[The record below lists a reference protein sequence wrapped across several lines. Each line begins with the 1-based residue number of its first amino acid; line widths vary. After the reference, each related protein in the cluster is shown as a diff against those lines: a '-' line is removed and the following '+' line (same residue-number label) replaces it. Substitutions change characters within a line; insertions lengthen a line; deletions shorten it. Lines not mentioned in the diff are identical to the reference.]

1 MGDFSQ
7 TLEFLGLS
15 NPTEKQ
21 IETCSIWQGIED
33 SVFDARAVTMLQV
46 RSFSSQPQLEKELSS
61 LEAMPSI
68 AVLTTIQE
76 QNKITEILKAR
87 GIKNVETEDQIL
99 YKSATKKFGIR
110 SLRAKEELYIQPT
123 IRDKKEKRNSSATRA
138 IVDWLRADRL
148 DDRVAIITGNAGFGK
163 TTFCKEIVEIVQS
176 LPNLTRLP
184 IYINSNHWRHLVN
197 EKRFSV
203 RSACSEAVAIAYP
216 NSAIGDEAIEHL
228 ISRGAILP
236 IFDGLDELCTDAYTE
251 ATVGDILDQME
262 NIFEEDSAGK
272 AIFTSRSTFWADV
285 RSSDRMKLHE
295 FEVLPFDNAQR
306 EGFLNGWFDLH
317 AGNRKFAEQTLSIVD
332 SSLPTAIQIKNGS
345 SIRFSQ
351 SPYIL
356 RLVCLSATHR
366 KGSDFDKDEFLN
378 RTDPLDGI
386 IIAAGNR
393 EIRKSGIS
401 YPTQCGVL
409 FSLSLLHGDV
419 FSVEEFHS
427 IMDLYDL
434 DENTLDGM
442 LSHHFIGNS
451 GSRKSF
457 LFHGMSDYLRAK
469 ALAEFIFK
477 TNDNFIGI
485 EEYLCQISNLKD
497 TSVELFA
504 DISAFYTD
512 ASQLNRYFSD
522 RRVSQHFRNR
532 SAQGLILLFSSC
544 CKKAFNLNRTE
555 VSELLVKDL
564 LSGERCFENLD
575 FACYFEG
582 FDFSG
587 FEFRRSRFQ
596 DVVFRDCTFDNQTNF
611 NGCVFDGDFEVQG
624 CTDFDEVKDRNCN
637 FKSMQARS
645 TFENRSSHVSS
656 RKTTPDDIKVLT
668 RETLR
673 LLNSRDSNTFLD
685 VSREGVLSRLQ
696 KKNSYLAAEV
706 LTSLEK
712 SGVIRIKNGTKGHR
726 ARIEVDNIGDVLAF
740 WDDGAEIGTVRTAI
754 SKLSRKHC
762 K

>member
-1 MGDFSQ
+1 MGEFSQ
-7 TLEFLGLS
+7 TLGFLGLS
-15 NPTEKQ
+15 DPTENQ
-21 IETCSIWQGIED
+21 LETCSIWKGTED
-33 SVFDARAVTMLQV
+33 TVFDARVLTMLQV
-46 RSFSSQPQLEKELSS
+46 RSFSSQAQLERELSS
-61 LEAMPSI
+61 LAVVPSN

-76 QNKITEILKAR
+76 RAKITAILKAH
-87 GIKNVETEDQIL
+87 GINAVETEDQIL
-99 YKSATKKFGIR
+99 FRNATKKFGNR

-123 IRDKKEKRNSSATRA
+123 IRDKKEKKDSSASRA
-138 IVDWLRADRL
+138 IVDWLRADRI

-163 TTFCKEIVEIVQS
+163 TTFCKEIVGTLQS

-184 IYINSNHWRHLVN
+184 IYIDSSHWRHLVN

-203 RSACSEAVAIAYP
+203 RSACSEAVAKAYP

-251 ATVGDILDQME
+251 ATVGDIIAQME

-285 RSSDRMKLHE
+285 RSSERMKLHE
-295 FEVLPFDNAQR
+295 YEVLPFDNSQR
-306 EGFLNGWFDLH
+306 EEFLNGWFELH
-317 AGNRKFAEQTLSIVD
+317 TGNRKFAEQTLAIVD
-332 SSLPTAIQIKNGS
+332 SSSPTANQTQNGS

-366 KGSDFDKDEFLN
+366 KGGDFDKDEFLN

-401 YPTQCGVL
+401 YTTQSGVL

-419 FSVEEFHS
+419 FSVEEFLS

-434 DENTLDGM
+434 DEDALDGM

-457 LFHGMSDYLRAK
+457 LFNGMSDYLRAK
-469 ALAEFIFK
+469 GLAEFIFK
-477 TNDNFIGI
+477 QNDNFIGV
-485 EEYLCQISNLKD
+485 EEYLRQINNLKD

-504 DISAFYTD
+504 DISAFYAN
-512 ASQLNRYFSD
+512 ASQLSDYFSD

-532 SAQGLILLFSSC
+532 SAQGLILLFTSC
-544 CKKAFNLNRTE
+544 CKKAFNLNRFE
-555 VSELLVKDL
+555 VGELLAEVL
-564 LSGERCFENLD
+564 LSGKKCFKNLD
-575 FACYFEG
+575 FSCHFES

-587 FEFRRSRFQ
+587 FEFHNCRLQ
-596 DVVFRDCTFDNQTNF
+596 DVVFRDCTFDKQTNF
-611 NGCVFDGDFEVQG
+611 SGCTFDGEFEIQG
-624 CTDFDEVKDRNCN
+624 CTDFDEVNDKNCN

-645 TFENRSSHVSS
+645 TFDNRSSRVSL
-656 RKTTPDDIKVLT
+656 RKTTPDDIKALT

-673 LLNSRDSNTFLD
+673 LLNSRDNNTFLD

-696 KKNSYLAAEV
+696 KKNSYLAADV
-706 LTSLEK
+706 LVSLEK

-726 ARIEVDNIGDVLAF
+726 ARIEVGNIGDVLAF
-740 WDDGAEIGTVRTAI
+740 WDDGAEIGTVRDAI
-754 SKLSRKHC
+754 SKLSSKHC
-762 K
+762 R

>member
-1 MGDFSQ
+1 MGNFSQ
-7 TLEFLGLS
+7 TLGFLGLS
-15 NPTEKQ
+15 DPTEKQ
-21 IETCSIWQGIED
+21 LETCSVWQGTED
-33 SVFDARAVTMLQV
+33 TVFDARAISMLQI
-46 RSFSSQPQLEKELSS
+46 RSYSSQAQLERELSS
-61 LEAMPSI
+61 LTTLPSV

-76 QNKITEILKAR
+76 RNKITEILKAR
-87 GIKNVETEDQIL
+87 GIKKIETEDQIL
-99 YKSATKKFGIR
+99 FRNATKKFGTRLLR
-110 SLRAKEELYIQPT
+110 SKEELYIRPT
-123 IRDKKEKRNSSATRA
+123 IRDKKKKSESDAARA

-163 TTFCKEIVEIVQS
+163 TTFCKEIVGTLQA

-184 IYINSNHWRHLVN
+184 IYIDSSHWRHLVN

-203 RSACSEAVAIAYP
+203 RSACSEAVANAYP

-251 ATVGDILDQME
+251 ATVGDIIDQME

-285 RSSDRMKLHE
+285 RSSERMKLHE
-295 FEVLPFDNAQR
+295 YEVLPFDNSQR
-306 EGFLNGWFDLH
+306 EDFLNGWFELH

-332 SSLPTAIQIKNGS
+332 SSSPSANQIQNGS

-366 KGSDFDKDEFLN
+366 KGSDYDKDEFLN

-419 FSVEEFHS
+419 FSVDEFES
-427 IMDLYDL
+427 IMELYDL
-434 DENTLDGM
+434 DEDALDGM
-442 LSHHFIGNS
+442 ISHHFIGNS

-457 LFHGMSDYLRAK
+457 LFNGMSDYLRAK

-477 TNDNFIGI
+477 QNDNFIGI
-485 EEYLCQISNLKD
+485 EEYLCQINNVKD
-497 TSVELFA
+497 TSVELFS
-504 DISAFYTD
+504 DISAFY
-512 ASQLNRYFSD
+512 ANVSQLKGYFSD
-522 RRVSQHFRNR
+522 SRISRHFRNR
-532 SAQGLILLFSSC
+532 SAQGLILLLSSC
-544 CKKAFNLNRTE
+544 CKKAFNLNRIE
-555 VSELLVKDL
+555 VSEALAKNLLP
-564 LSGERCFENLD
+564 GQRCFKNLD
-575 FACYFEG
+575 FACHFEG

-587 FEFRRSRFQ
+587 FEFRQYRLQ
-596 DVVFRDCTFDNQTNF
+596 NVVFRDCTFDNQTVF
-611 NGCVFDGDFEVQG
+611 FGCVFDGDFEIQG
-624 CTDFDEVKDRNCN
+624 CKDFDEVEDRNCN

-645 TFENRSSHVSS
+645 TFDNRSSHVSS
-656 RKTTPDDIKVLT
+656 RKITPDDIKILA

-696 KKNSYLAAEV
+696 KKNSYLAADV

-712 SGVIRIKNGTKGHR
+712 NGVIRIKNGTKGHR

-740 WDDGAEIGTVRTAI
+740 WDDGAEIGTVRSAI
-754 SKLSRKHC
+754 SKLTHRHC